1 MELKALGKLADLA
14 RQLRAQ
20 LAPLEARA
28 HRLVFGP
35 GEAPVEDSEFLPNF
49 CTGWVLFN
57 VIGVAELLAIVIT
70 LVMPREILS
79 PSTGQDL
86 LLVSIFV
93 QWVALGG
100 TAALCYSR
108 RWLNRLP
115 NLRALI
121 AAYALL
127 LLVTFAVGEVAL
139 WTLWAVRKIPAA
151 HAEWYGDFHLLNLTI
166 SAVVNGLLLRF
177 FLAKHEL
184 RQRTLSEARARLQA
198 LQSRIRPH
206 FVFNALNIIAS
217 LVRTDPGK
225 AEKAI
230 EDMADLFRMMLSEDE
245 QLVPVKNE
253 IDVTKQYLALE
264 SLRLDNRLN
273 VEWDV
278 GTFPRK
284 AVMPILTLQPL
295 LENAIRHGIEELP
308 GGGSVGVRLWEE
320 ADTIR
325 IRVSNPVPTLRRKE
339 RITTNHVQSLDN
351 IRRRFHSHYGDAA
364 TLSGVEEDG
373 QFVASVVLPIR
384 GDKS

>member
-1 MELKALGKLADLA
+1 MEITDKSRWL
-14 RQLRAQ
+14 RERAQ
-20 LAPLEARA
+20 ALLKQTEARA
-28 HRLVFGP
+28 RAALFGT
-35 GEAPVEDSEFLPNF
+35 GEAIVADTEFLPNF

-57 VIGVAELLAIVIT
+57 VVVVAELLAIVIT
-70 LVMPREILS
+70 LVMPRDFLS
-79 PSTGQDL
+79 PSAGQDL
-86 LLVSIFV
+86 LLVSLFV

-100 TAALCYSR
+100 TASLCYCR

-115 NLRALI
+115 NLRALV

-127 LLVTFAVGEVAL
+127 LLVTFAVSEVAL
-139 WTLWAVRKIPAA
+139 WTLWAVKKIPTA
-151 HAEWYGDFHLLNLTI
+151 HGEWYSDFHLLNLTI
-166 SAVVNGLLLRF
+166 SAIVNGLLLRY

-184 RQRTLSEARARLQA
+184 RQRTLSEARAKLQA

-217 LVRTDPGK
+217 LVRSDPGK

-264 SLRLDNRLN
+264 ALRLDNRLN
-273 VEWDV
+273 VEWDI

-308 GGGSVGVRLWEE
+308 GGGTVGVRLWEE
-320 ADTIR
+320 AETIR
-325 IRVSNPVPTLRRKE
+325 IRVTNPVPTVRRKE
-339 RITTNHVQSLDN
+339 RITTSHVQSLDN
-351 IRRRFHSHYGDAA
+351 IRRRFHSHYGDGAIL
-364 TLSGVEEDG
+364 TSVEDNG
-373 QFVASVVLPIR
+373 QFVADVVLPIR

>member
-1 MELKALGKLADLA
+1 MELAEKNRWL
-14 RQLRAQ
+14 RERAQ
-20 LAPLEARA
+20 TWLAKLQALA
-28 HRLVFGP
+28 HRALFGP
-35 GEAPVEDSEFLPNF
+35 GEAMVEDSEFLPNF
-49 CTGWVLFN
+49 CTGWVVFN
-57 VIGVAELLAIVIT
+57 VVVVAELLAIMVALI
-70 LVMPREILS
+70 MPRGVIS
-79 PSTGQDL
+79 STTGQDL
-86 LLVSIFV
+86 VFVSLFV

-100 TAALCYSR
+100 TAALCYTR

-115 NLRALI
+115 NLRALA

-127 LLVTFAVGEVAL
+127 LLVTFLIGEI
-139 WTLWAVRKIPAA
+139 TLWMLWLTKKIPVA
-151 HAEWYGDFHLLNLTI
+151 HAVWYADFHLLNLTV
-166 SAVVNGLLLRF
+166 SAIVNGLLLRY

-184 RQRTLSEARARLQA
+184 KQRTLSEARARLEA

-230 EDMADLFRMMLSEDE
+230 EDMADLFRMMLSHDE

-264 SLRLDNRLN
+264 KLRLDNRLN

-295 LENAIRHGIEELP
+295 LENAIRHGIEEMP
-308 GGGSVGVRLWEE
+308 SGGTVAVRLWEDT
-320 ADTIR
+320 DTIH
-325 IRVSNPVPTLRRKE
+325 IRVTNPVPTARRKE
-339 RITTNHVQSLDN
+339 RITTSHVQSLDN
-351 IRRRFHSHYGDAA
+351 IRQRFHSHYGNAA
-364 TLSGVEEDG
+364 ILTGVEQNGE
-373 QFVASVVLPIR
+373 FIATVMLPIR

>member
-1 MELKALGKLADLA
+1 MELTDKN
-14 RQLRAQ
+14 RWVRERAQ
-20 LAPLEARA
+20 ALLRRLEANVRTA
-28 HRLVFGP
+28 VLGR
-35 GEAPVEDSEFLPNF
+35 GEAIVEDTDFLPNF

-57 VIGVAELLAIVIT
+57 VVVVAELLAIVIT
-70 LVMPREILS
+70 LVMPRDLVS
-79 PSTGQDL
+79 PSAGQDL
-86 LLVSIFV
+86 LLVSLFV
-93 QWVALGG
+93 QWVALAG
-100 TAALCYSR
+100 TAALCYCR

-139 WTLWAVRKIPAA
+139 WTLWAVKKIPAA
-151 HAEWYGDFHLLNLTI
+151 HGEWYADFHLLNLTI
-166 SAVVNGLLLRF
+166 SAIVNGLLLRY
-177 FLAKHEL
+177 FLAKNEL
-184 RQRTLSEARARLQA
+184 RQRTLSEARAKLQA

-217 LVRTDPGK
+217 LVRTDPNK

-253 IDVTKQYLALE
+253 VDVTKQYLALE
-264 SLRLDNRLN
+264 ALRLDARLN

-308 GGGSVGVRLWEE
+308 AGGTVGVRLWEE
-320 ADTIR
+320 ANSIR
-325 IRVSNPVPTLRRKE
+325 IRVTNPVPAVRRKE
-339 RITTNHVQSLDN
+339 RITTSHVQSLDN

-364 TLSGVEEDG
+364 TLTGVEHDG
-373 QFVASVVLPIR
+373 EFVATVALPIR
-384 GDKS
+384 GDKP

>member
-1 MELKALGKLADLA
+1 MELTDKSRWL
-14 RQLRAQ
+14 RERAQ
-20 LAPLEARA
+20 ALLKQVEGRARA
-28 HRLVFGP
+28 ALLGH
-35 GEAPVEDSEFLPNF
+35 GEAIVADTEFLPNF

-57 VIGVAELLAIVIT
+57 VVVVAELLAIVIT
-70 LVMPREILS
+70 LVMPRDLVS
-79 PSTGQDL
+79 PSAGQDL
-86 LLVSIFV
+86 LLVSLFV

-100 TAALCYSR
+100 TAALCYCR

-139 WTLWAVRKIPAA
+139 WTLWAVKKIPAA
-151 HAEWYGDFHLLNLTI
+151 HAEWYTDFHLLNLTI
-166 SAVVNGLLLRF
+166 SAIVNGLLLRY
-177 FLAKHEL
+177 FLAKNEL
-184 RQRTLSEARARLQA
+184 RQRTLSEARAKLQA

-217 LVRTDPGK
+217 LVRADPNK

-253 IDVTKQYLALE
+253 VDVTKQYLALE
-264 SLRLDNRLN
+264 ALRLDNRLN
-273 VEWDV
+273 IEWDV

-284 AVMPILTLQPL
+284 AVMPVLTLQPL
-295 LENAIRHGIEELP
+295 LENAIRHGIEEMP
-308 GGGSVGVRLWEE
+308 GGGTVGVRLWEE

-325 IRVSNPVPTLRRKE
+325 IRVTNPVPTVRRKE
-339 RITTNHVQSLDN
+339 RITTSHVQSLDN
-351 IRRRFHSHYGDAA
+351 IRRRFHSHYGEAA
-364 TLSGVEEDG
+364 TLSGVEQNGE
-373 QFVASVVLPIR
+373 FVATVALPIR
-384 GDKS
+384 GDKP

>member
-1 MELKALGKLADLA
+1 MELSDKRRMLKEHINDLLA
-14 RQLRAQ
+14 RLYG
-20 LAPLEARA
+20 LL
-28 HRLVFGP
+28 HGP
-35 GEAPVEDSEFLPNF
+35 GEAITEDTDFLPNF
-49 CTGWVLFN
+49 CSGWIVFN
-57 VIGVAELLAIVIT
+57 VVVVAELLAILIT
-70 LVMPREILS
+70 LVMPRGIVSLS
-79 PSTGQDL
+79 AGQDFFF
-86 LLVSIFV
+86 VSLFV
-93 QWVALGG
+93 QWVALAG
-100 TAALCYSR
+100 TAALCHTR

-115 NLRALI
+115 SLRALI

-127 LLVTFAVGEVAL
+127 LVITFLIGEL
-139 WTLWAVRKIPAA
+139 TLWMLWATGKIPVA
-151 HAEWYGDFHLLNLTI
+151 HGQWYSDFHLLNLSV
-166 SAVVNGLLLRF
+166 SAIVNGLLLRY

-184 RQRTLSEARARLQA
+184 KQRSLSEARAKLQA

-217 LVRTDPGK
+217 LVRSDPDK

-264 SLRLDNRLN
+264 NLRLDNRLR

-308 GGGSVGVRLWEE
+308 GGGVVGVRLWED
-320 ADTIR
+320 ADTIF
-325 IRVSNPVPTLRRKE
+325 IRVTNPVPTVKRKE
-339 RITTNHVQSLDN
+339 RITTSHVQSLDN

-364 TLSGVEEDG
+364 VLTGAEDNG
-373 QFVASVVLPIR
+373 QFVATVALPIR
-384 GDKS
+384 GDRT

>member
-1 MELKALGKLADLA
+1 MELN
-14 RQLRAQ
+14 QQIQTLREH
-20 LAPLEARA
+20 LHRLTKEVERHA
-28 HRLVFGP
+28 HRLLFGA
-35 GEAPVEDSEFLPNF
+35 GEAAVEDSDFLPDF

-57 VIGVAELLAIVIT
+57 VVVVVELLAIVIT
-70 LVMPREILS
+70 LVMPRDFLS
-79 PSTGQDL
+79 PSADQDL
-86 LLVSIFV
+86 LLVSLFV
-93 QWVALGG
+93 QWIALGG
-100 TAALCYSR
+100 TATLCYSR

-115 NLRALI
+115 NLRALL

-127 LLVTFAVGEVAL
+127 LLVTFAVSEVAL
-139 WTLWAVRKIPAA
+139 WTLWAVKKIPAA
-151 HAEWYGDFHLLNLTI
+151 HAEWYGDFHLLSLTI
-166 SAVVNGLLLRF
+166 SAIVNGLLLRF

-184 RQRTLSEARARLQA
+184 RQRTLSEARAKLQA

-217 LVRTDPGK
+217 LVRTDPAK

-264 SLRLDNRLN
+264 ALRLDNRLN

-284 AVMPILTLQPL
+284 AVMPVLTLQPL

-308 GGGSVGVRLWEE
+308 AGGSVGVRLWEE

-351 IRRRFHSHYGDAA
+351 IRRRFHSHYGEAA
-364 TLSGVEEDG
+364 TLTGVEENG

-384 GDKS
+384 GDKP